1 MIDGLKIEIKNKR
14 AEQKQVTNLE
24 KTLFTLLMGAIGG
37 IGLTVFSQNLNSPT
51 KVARVI
57 EKDGLPKLM
66 KVDNHIV
73 ADQILI
79 EDPKASG
86 NYIPL
91 KQYLERYHNENIRN
105 SQEEMIKDLASQ
117 GEYKKWYKI
126 KKHFSFLWQ

>member
-105 SQEEMIKDLASQ
+105 SEEEGIKYAIR
-117 GEYKKWYKI
+117 GERKE
-126 KKHFSFLWQ
+126 